1 MTLGAPAAI
10 LATVALVCPRR
21 HSGDDDLG
29 VLLMA
34 LMGHYMYT
42 RDDREASGAESRWWQ
57 PCNRRPGVCGWFA
70 ACIICS

>member
-1 MTLGAPAAI
+1 MTLGAPAPI

-34 LMGHYMYT
+34 LMGHYLQVHVY
-42 RDDREASGAESRWWQ
+42 A
-57 PCNRRPGVCGWFA
+57 
-70 ACIICS
+70 